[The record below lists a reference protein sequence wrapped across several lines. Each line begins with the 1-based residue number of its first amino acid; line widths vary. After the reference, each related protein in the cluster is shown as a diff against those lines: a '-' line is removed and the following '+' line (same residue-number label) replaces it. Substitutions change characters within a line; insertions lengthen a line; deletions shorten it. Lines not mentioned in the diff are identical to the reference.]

1 MGYSNAVQWGYD
13 DENNLSSQTQTL
25 NGNTYTTQYTYD
37 KDNRLTKTTVGN
49 ISAGYTYDAY
59 GRMTGIVTKNG
70 DSTVLNST
78 ISYNSPSNTAT
89 STQVA
94 DWNDG
99 LTTYSYIY
107 NDNGNIASI
116 SSDNR
121 TATYEYD
128 ALNRLTRA
136 NDPIAEKTWVY
147 SYDSGGNILK
157 RSEYAYTANALGTPS
172 EEVTYTYG
180 DSQWKDLLT
189 AYNGKPITYDEIG
202 NPLTYDGWTYTWQH
216 GRQLVGMEKEG
227 TSISYAY
234 NASGQRI
241 SKTVNGTTYNYHYL
255 GDQLVEMAWGANRMH
270 FTYDAVGPLSVNFNG
285 SEYFYLKNA
294 QGDVTGLA
302 DSTGAK
308 VVAYTYGPWGE
319 AWGVS
324 GTLASTLGAMN
335 PLRYRGY
342 VYDTETGLYYLNS
355 RYYNPVWGRF
365 INADEQL
372 NDDILGNNMFAYCS
386 CNPISRADNSGK
398 GWVFACA
405 VVGLIA
411 GGVTKIISNV
421 ACGKKW
427 NDGVIGAA
435 VGGAVYGI
443 VAATTGNVI
452 AAGYASAAAESL
464 MNQVLSY
471 VPVGAQA
478 NGQVTTKKVTKSN
491 VASSVISAVN
501 DTAINGA
508 ISAATGAFAGKAV
521 PINNGWFKPKNFI
534 SCFAGKYAR
543 KSELQTV
550 IQSSLLLITD
560 GVKTDLL
567 GDRSIQAPIISIFPA
582 TE

>member
-1 MGYSNAVQWGYD
+1 
-13 DENNLSSQTQTL
+13 
-25 NGNTYTTQYTYD
+25 
-37 KDNRLTKTTVGN
+37 
-49 ISAGYTYDAY
+49 
-59 GRMTGIVTKNG
+59 
-70 DSTVLNST
+70 
-78 ISYNSPSNTAT
+78 
-89 STQVA
+89 
-94 DWNDG
+94 
-99 LTTYSYIY
+99 
-107 NDNGNIASI
+107 
-116 SSDNR
+116 
-121 TATYEYD
+121 
-128 ALNRLTRA
+128 
-136 NDPIAEKTWVY
+136 
-147 SYDSGGNILK
+147 
-157 RSEYAYTANALGTPS
+157 
-172 EEVTYTYG
+172 
-180 DSQWKDLLT
+180 
-189 AYNGKPITYDEIG
+189 
-202 NPLTYDGWTYTWQH
+202 
-216 GRQLVGMEKEG
+216 
-227 TSISYAY
+227 
-234 NASGQRI
+234 
-241 SKTVNGTTYNYHYL
+241 
-255 GDQLVEMAWGANRMH
+255 
-270 FTYDAVGPLSVNFNG
+270 
-285 SEYFYLKNA
+285 
-294 QGDVTGLA
+294 
-302 DSTGAK
+302 
-308 VVAYTYGPWGE
+308 
-319 AWGVS
+319 
-324 GTLASTLGAMN
+324 MN

-342 VYDTETGLYYLNS
+342 VYDAETGLYYLNS

-405 VVGLIA
+405 VVGFIA

-427 NDGVIGAA
+427 NDGVVGAA

-464 MNQVLSY
+464 TNQVLSY
-471 VPVGAQA
+471 MPKASRY
-478 NGQVTTKKVTKSN
+478 NGQSSAKKVTKSN
-491 VASSVISAVN
+491 VASSVISVVN

-521 PINNGWFKPKNFI
+521 PINSGWFKPKNFI

>member
-1 MGYSNAVQWGYD
+1 
-13 DENNLSSQTQTL
+13 
-25 NGNTYTTQYTYD
+25 
-37 KDNRLTKTTVGN
+37 
-49 ISAGYTYDAY
+49 
-59 GRMTGIVTKNG
+59 
-70 DSTVLNST
+70 
-78 ISYNSPSNTAT
+78 
-89 STQVA
+89 
-94 DWNDG
+94 
-99 LTTYSYIY
+99 
-107 NDNGNIASI
+107 
-116 SSDNR
+116 
-121 TATYEYD
+121 
-128 ALNRLTRA
+128 
-136 NDPIAEKTWVY
+136 
-147 SYDSGGNILK
+147 
-157 RSEYAYTANALGTPS
+157 
-172 EEVTYTYG
+172 
-180 DSQWKDLLT
+180 
-189 AYNGKPITYDEIG
+189 
-202 NPLTYDGWTYTWQH
+202 
-216 GRQLVGMEKEG
+216 
-227 TSISYAY
+227 
-234 NASGQRI
+234 
-241 SKTVNGTTYNYHYL
+241 
-255 GDQLVEMAWGANRMH
+255 MAWGSNRMY
-270 FTYDAVGPLSVNFNG
+270 FTYDDIGPASVIFNG
-285 SEYFYLKNA
+285 EEYFYSRNA
-294 QGDVTGLA
+294 QGDVTGIF
-302 DSTGAK
+302 SEFG
-308 VVAYTYGPWGE
+308 VQVATYTYDPWGRPTSE
-319 AWGVS
+319 AM
-324 GTLASTLGAMN
+324 TALGHNN

-342 VYDTETGLYYLNS
+342 VYDNETGLYYLNS

-386 CNPISRADNSGK
+386 CNPISRTDNSGK

-478 NGQVTTKKVTKSN
+478 NGQVPTKKVTKSN

-550 IQSSLLLITD
+550 IQSSLLLIAD

-582 TE
+582 IAFVK

>member
-1 MGYSNAVQWGYD
+1 M
-13 DENNLSSQTQTL
+13 
-25 NGNTYTTQYTYD
+25 
-37 KDNRLTKTTVGN
+37 
-49 ISAGYTYDAY
+49 
-59 GRMTGIVTKNG
+59 
-70 DSTVLNST
+70 
-78 ISYNSPSNTAT
+78 
-89 STQVA
+89 
-94 DWNDG
+94 
-99 LTTYSYIY
+99 
-107 NDNGNIASI
+107 
-116 SSDNR
+116 
-121 TATYEYD
+121 
-128 ALNRLTRA
+128 
-136 NDPIAEKTWVY
+136 
-147 SYDSGGNILK
+147 
-157 RSEYAYTANALGTPS
+157 
-172 EEVTYTYG
+172 
-180 DSQWKDLLT
+180 
-189 AYNGKPITYDEIG
+189 
-202 NPLTYDGWTYTWQH
+202 
-216 GRQLVGMEKEG
+216 GMEKDG
-227 TSISYAY
+227 RSISYAY
-234 NASGQRI
+234 NADGKRI
-241 SKTVNGTTYNYHYL
+241 SKTVDGITYNYHYL
-255 GDQLVEMAWGANRMH
+255 GDQLVEMTWGSNRMR
-270 FTYDAVGPLSVNFNG
+270 FSYDAIGAMSVNYNG
-285 SEYFYLKNA
+285 TDYFYLRNA
-294 QGDVTGLA
+294 QGDVTGLV
-302 DSTGAK
+302 DSAGTK
-308 VVAYTYGPWGE
+308 VVSYAYDPWGKTWD
-319 AWGVS
+319 AS
-324 GTLASTLGAMN
+324 GTLASTLGTFN

-491 VASSVISAVN
+491 VASSVISVVN

-567 GDRSIQAPIISIFPA
+567 GDRSIQASIISIFPA
-582 TE
+582 IAFVK

>member
-1 MGYSNAVQWGYD
+1 MIARCPFHDWQY
-13 DENNLSSQTQTL
+13 LSM
-25 NGNTYTTQYTYD
+25 
-37 KDNRLTKTTVGN
+37 RVAAKT
-49 ISAGYTYDAY
+49 
-59 GRMTGIVTKNG
+59 
-70 DSTVLNST
+70 
-78 ISYNSPSNTAT
+78 
-89 STQVA
+89 
-94 DWNDG
+94 
-99 LTTYSYIY
+99 
-107 NDNGNIASI
+107 
-116 SSDNR
+116 
-121 TATYEYD
+121 
-128 ALNRLTRA
+128 
-136 NDPIAEKTWVY
+136 
-147 SYDSGGNILK
+147 
-157 RSEYAYTANALGTPS
+157 AYTSLRIILVYECNAN
-172 EEVTYTYG
+172 VVYF
-180 DSQWKDLLT
+180 
-189 AYNGKPITYDEIG
+189 
-202 NPLTYDGWTYTWQH
+202 DGV
-216 GRQLVGMEKEG
+216 QLF
-227 TSISYAY
+227 T
-234 NASGQRI
+234 ASGQRI

-319 AWGVS
+319 SWGVS

-335 PLRYRGY
+335 PFRYRGY
-342 VYDTETGLYYLNS
+342 VYDAETGLYYLNS